1 MVLDKRVLTSADL
14 WIYIY
19 NVWLEFLAL
28 EQR

>member
-14 WIYIY
+14 RIYIY